1 MVKGREP
8 SFGFK
13 EGSELQVK
21 VLPLCVKPIKF
32 GGVSDFTGLEV
43 LIVVFQELG

>member
-13 EGSELQVK
+13 KGAELQVK
-21 VLPLCVKPIKF
+21 LFLLGIQPVKL
-32 GGVSDFTGLEV
+32 GGVSDVTGLEV
-43 LIVVFQELG
+43 LIVVFQDFG

>member
-32 GGVSDFTGLEV
+32 GGSVTSLDWRC
-43 LIVVFQELG
+43 